1 MIKSILVVTEDRS
14 AAEILSSGF
23 HDRYDVE
30 WFPDLDAGRL
40 LSLKTRPIEVLFVDI
55 DTLLAD
61 VQSKSDIREIESVF
75 RRLRGVLPD
84 IDIVV
89 MTTQDRIRETVKVI
103 RAGASSYLTYP
114 IDSVEL
120 NSVMES
126 LQDTRQLHSELDYLR
141 DQFWQVDALELVRT
155 NSPKM
160 QEVFNKVRTVAAKKV
175 TVLLTG
181 ETGTGKGVV
190 ARLIHQHSKRSGE
203 QFISVHCGAIP
214 DTLLESELF
223 GHEKGAFTGATRQ
236 KLGRFEIA
244 NGGTIFLDEV
254 GTISPSMQVKLLHVL
269 QDGSLQRIGNEKA
282 MEVDVRIV
290 AATNEDLNRRRID
303 GTFRGDLY
311 YRLNVFPI
319 ELPPLRERLD
329 DIPLLIET
337 FLSRLNRLYS
347 KNISYIHKDVLNA
360 FRQYDWPGNIREL
373 ENLIERAYL
382 LEESETLTP
391 DSFPAELFYF
401 DGVETSLT
409 IHANQTLAQF
419 RRACYD
425 SLEKQYLKELLATHS
440 GVIHKSAEAAGVT
453 TRQLHR
459 LMKKYKLAK
468 ETYK

>member
-1 MIKSILVVTEDRS
+1 M
-14 AAEILSSGF
+14 
-23 HDRYDVE
+23 
-30 WFPDLDAGRL
+30 
-40 LSLKTRPIEVLFVDI
+40 
-55 DTLLAD
+55 
-61 VQSKSDIREIESVF
+61 
-75 RRLRGVLPD
+75 
-84 IDIVV
+84 
-89 MTTQDRIRETVKVI
+89 
-103 RAGASSYLTYP
+103 
-114 IDSVEL
+114 
-120 NSVMES
+120 
-126 LQDTRQLHSELDYLR
+126 
-141 DQFWQVDALELVRT
+141 
-155 NSPKM
+155 
-160 QEVFNKVRTVAAKKV
+160 AAKKV

-181 ETGTGKGVV
+181 ETGTGKGVI
-190 ARLIHQHSKRSGE
+190 AHLIHQHSKRSGE

-269 QDGSLQRIGNEKA
+269 QDGSMQRIGNEKP

-290 AATNEDLNRRRID
+290 AATNEDLNQRRID

-337 FLSRLNRLYS
+337 FLSRHNRLYA
-347 KNISYIHKDVLNA
+347 KNISYIHKDVLRA

-391 DSFPAELFYF
+391 DSFPAELFAT
-401 DGVETSLT
+401 DRAET
-409 IHANQTLAQF
+409 HVPFHPNKTLAQF
-419 RRACYD
+419 RQECYD
-425 SLEKQYLKELLATHS
+425 ALEKQYLKELLSTHH
-440 GVIHKSAEAAGVT
+440 GIIHKSASAAGIT
-453 TRQLHR
+453 PRQLHR
-459 LMKKYKLAK
+459 LLSKHKIVKESYK
-468 ETYK
+468 